1 MIILTE
7 LYNGDSNPL
16 HCLVSRMPNALIHCH
31 HYCNDLEG
39 ADFIQENSVGC
50 SGWWIRPT
58 IRSKSIILTPN
69 HAQILVW
76 FTFVQNRTQIQ
87 GFYSWNDIFSD
98 PNSKNSHFCHFFELF
113 LSRPCRVYYSWS
125 DIIWGPNREMGT
137 SVQIVISRFRLRN
150 RVKCLIPRPGRWT
163 HGHHHHV
170 THIEFLRSLHNRPFG
185 QLST

>member
-7 LYNGDSNPL
+7 LYSGDSNPTHFL
-16 HCLVSRMPNALIHCH
+16 ISRMPNALIHCH

-50 SGWWIRPT
+50 SRSWIRPT

-76 FTFVQNRTQIQ
+76 FTFAQNRTQIQ
-87 GFYSWNDIFSD
+87 GFYSRNDIFSD

-113 LSRPCRVYYSWS
+113 LSRPCQVYYSWS
-125 DIIWGPNREMGT
+125 LINLGPKLRQGDISQNRYLE
-137 SVQIVISRFRLRN
+137 VQRAKQGQMSNSKARAMDTHTHQTRHAHRIFEIS
-150 RVKCLIPRPGRWT
+150 T
-163 HGHHHHV
+163 
-170 THIEFLRSLHNRPFG
+170 
-185 QLST
+185 Q